1 MPPLSA
7 AAVNR
12 LMSQQ
17 ELVESLD
24 LPPPPPP
31 LKPVPIIHT
40 TAYLQQTQQLV
51 VPDLPTTSQE
61 QEQQQYDLQSNAIVW
76 ALQKV
81 DNQLNQVEQQPSE
94 IHQAIYN
101 FSNGPV
107 GQATS
112 KGVQVAAKVTMTA
125 TIEAAKVA
133 APVGKWALQQGFK
146 AAVGLVGAAMQQERQ
161 REQQKQQ
168 QQQGNGKG
176 ASSSKATK
184 RR

>member
-1 MPPLSA
+1 
-7 AAVNR
+7 
-12 LMSQQ
+12 
-17 ELVESLD
+17 
-24 LPPPPPP
+24 
-31 LKPVPIIHT
+31 
-40 TAYLQQTQQLV
+40 LQQTQQLV

>member
-1 MPPLSA
+1 
-7 AAVNR
+7 
-12 LMSQQ
+12 
-17 ELVESLD
+17 
-24 LPPPPPP
+24 
-31 LKPVPIIHT
+31 
-40 TAYLQQTQQLV
+40 
-51 VPDLPTTSQE
+51 
-61 QEQQQYDLQSNAIVW
+61 
-76 ALQKV
+76 
-81 DNQLNQVEQQPSE
+81 LNQVEQQPSE